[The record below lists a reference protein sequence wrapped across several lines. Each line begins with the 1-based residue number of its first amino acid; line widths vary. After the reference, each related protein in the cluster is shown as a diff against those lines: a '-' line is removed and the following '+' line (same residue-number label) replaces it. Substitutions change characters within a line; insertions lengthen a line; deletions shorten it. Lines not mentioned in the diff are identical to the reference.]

1 MVRIW
6 IRPRPAASAIADPE
20 MPEKIKVATMLTWA
34 KPAGHAARDDERC
47 LLDAKRQAA
56 GVHDLGRE
64 DE

>member
-1 MVRIW
+1 
-6 IRPRPAASAIADPE
+6 
-20 MPEKIKVATMLTWA
+20 MPTWA